1 MPSERR
7 RLAIHSGD
15 VPTDTPSISRPYSRP
30 HSAGSTISTEAVT
43 PEGPGPV
50 GAAGLSWVNGTPR
63 RAARSRATPATDM
76 ASGRLGL
83 TSRS

>member
-1 MPSERR
+1 MIPSRT
-7 RLAIHSGD
+7 LTAN
-15 VPTDTPSISRPYSRP
+15 RP
-30 HSAGSTISTEAVT
+30 HKSASTISTDTRPEASSPDST
-43 PEGPGPV
+43 
-50 GAAGLSWVNGTPR
+50 GAGSGRVNGTPC